1 MNLDKLRLED
11 LCDDLT
17 LINYPK
23 LTNKEL
29 IKLGNAIAKAELAC
43 GREMAIRNI
52 STLDEVER

>member
-1 MNLDKLRLED
+1 MNLDKLRFED

-17 LINYPK
+17 LVNYSK
-23 LTNKEL
+23 LTNNEI

-52 STLDEVER
+52 STLDEVEE